1 MSNIECVSPSSATRA
16 VEFLTID
23 ENSDLQRIDNFLITH
38 WKGVPKSHIYRLLR
52 KGEIRVNKKRVKPE
66 TRLHTGDLLRLPPVR
81 KAQATAP
88 EPPGTQLLSL
98 VQNAV
103 LYEDAD
109 FLVVNKPQGIAVHA
123 GTGNRVGFVEALR
136 WHCKARDKTDT
147 YLELAH
153 RIDKETSGCLVLAKS
168 ASALK
173 YVQGQLKARRV
184 TKIYQAL
191 VYGRWPESLTTVDIP
206 LQKVEISAK
215 AKVVRVSEDGKPS
228 LTQFRIIRKL
238 AEATLIE
245 ARPATGRMHQIRVHC
260 QHAGHPI
267 VGDPKYTRLHEAKPE
282 NAYRLCLHA
291 AAVSFELPSGH
302 GKLEVEAPVSAAMS
316 ATIELFSKPSSSLR

>member
-1 MSNIECVSPSSATRA
+1 MSNKQSVSLSGVTRA
-16 VEFLTID
+16 VEILTI
-23 ENSDLQRIDNFLITH
+23 NKNCDLQRVDNFLITH

-81 KAQATAP
+81 KAQAMALAV
-88 EPPGTQLLSL
+88 PGTQLLSL

-136 WHCKARDKTDT
+136 WHHKARDETDS

-153 RIDKETSGCLVLAKS
+153 RIDKETSGCLVLAKN
-168 ASALK
+168 AAALK
-173 YVQGQLKARRV
+173 YVQGELKARRV

-191 VYGRWPESLTTVDIP
+191 VYGKWPDGLTKVDVP
-206 LQKVEISAK
+206 LQKVEICARE
-215 AKVVRVSEDGKPS
+215 KVVKVSEDGKPS

-238 AEATLIE
+238 AEVTLLE

-267 VGDPKYTRLHEAKPE
+267 VGDPKYTRMHEAKPDNE
-282 NAYRLCLHA
+282 HRLCLHA
-291 AAVSFELPSGH
+291 AAVSFELPSGE
-302 GKLEVEAPVSAAMS
+302 GRLEVEATMGAVMS
-316 ATIELFSKPSSSLR
+316 ATIEHFSKSSSRLR